1 VNIGLGDKRKTIL
14 LIDSDPL
21 ARAALRNALEAAS
34 FTVGEAANQAEGER
48 VIKRIRPDAVLA
60 DLLMETIDSSGM
72 IACKLKQSG
81 VNIPFYIVSTA
92 VDALVGAVD
101 LRDLGIS
108 GVFLKPVD
116 AAVVI
121 QTLKTR
127 LEAH

>member
-1 VNIGLGDKRKTIL
+1 MNIGLGDKRKTIL

-121 QTLKTR
+121 LTLKTR
-127 LEAH
+127 QEAH